1 MTKNI
6 IYKFAKKGINLSP
19 EAYEKILNTED
30 PVSFSSSLIVKLKSN
45 KHKKE
50 DLISVSGDIVDK
62 YLNPT
67 APTTETKPQ
76 EKTKPEPETIKKPT
90 PTPTQKT
97 ETKPTP
103 IKKEEKPQPT
113 PTPTPKKTEPPE
125 PEPQPEKSKEEQRKE
140 DYIKNNS
147 TKNLMEIEE
156 EAEVSQEFKR
166 NLTKTNV
173 NFDKFEILT
182 DTTGMSY
189 TSGEVNNIIEYF
201 NSRYNKLTKIIEKH
215 PEMKAHQKIA
225 DIGENQTDLNLIVMV
240 NEIKTTKNRNNI
252 VEFEDDTG
260 QITVLFSNKNE
271 EAFNLSQ
278 RLIKDEVVG
287 VVADKKDRFSIGNNI
302 IYPGIP
308 RMSQPNSDC
317 GIVFT
322 SDIHIG
328 SVTFLEDAFVKFIK
342 WINGDYG
349 NEEQR
354 KIANNVKYLTIDG
367 DIVDGVGIYPNQDK
381 ELAIPDI
388 REQYEEAARLLGDI
402 RSDVKII
409 ICPGN
414 HDATRLAEPQPAIP
428 EKYAKSLHQLNNV
441 EFISNPGY
449 VNLDG
454 TKVLMY
460 HGRGMDDLAIGVKGF
475 SHERNDL
482 IMEEL
487 LNIRHLSPIYG
498 ERSSVASEQEDYLV
512 IDDIPN
518 VLHTGHVHINTYKY
532 YKGVHLINSGTF
544 QTQTEY
550 QKIYNI
556 VPTPA
561 QVPILDN
568 GEYKQLK
575 FR

>member
-113 PTPTPKKTEPPE
+113 PTPTPKKTEPPK

>member
-1 MTKNI
+1 MNDNI

-19 EAYEKILNTED
+19 EAYNIILKTED
-30 PVSFSSSLIVKLKSN
+30 PISASSTLIVKLKGN
-45 KHKKE
+45 KHKKD
-50 DLISVSGDIVDK
+50 DLISVSGELADK
-62 YLNPT
+62 YLNPNKDGDSEEKEKT
-67 APTTETKPQ
+67 QQEEKTTPKTPIKEKTTPKTQQKTQPKPPK
-76 EKTKPEPETIKKPT
+76 EKTKEE
-90 PTPTQKT
+90 KT
-97 ETKPTP
+97 
-103 IKKEEKPQPT
+103 KEE
-113 PTPTPKKTEPPE
+113 E
-125 PEPQPEKSKEEQRKE
+125 RKE
-140 DYIKNNS
+140 AYIENNS
-147 TKNLMEIEE
+147 TKNLMEIKEE
-156 EAEVSQEFKR
+156 NVSNEFKR

-173 NFDKFEILT
+173 NFDKFEIIT
-182 DTTGMSY
+182 DTTGKSY

-201 NSRYNKLTKIIEKH
+201 NSRYNKLRKIIEKR
-215 PEMKAHQKIA
+215 PDMKVNQKIS
-225 DIGENQTDLNLIVMV
+225 DIKEGQTDINLILMV
-240 NEIKTTKNRNNI
+240 NDIKTTKNGHNI

-260 QITVLFSNKNE
+260 NITVLFHNKNE
-271 EAFNLSQ
+271 ETFPLSEK
-278 RLIKDEVVG
+278 LIKDEVVG
-287 VVADKKDRFSIGNNI
+287 VTVDKKGDLAIGNKI
-302 IYPGIP
+302 IFPGIP
-308 RMSQPNSDC
+308 RMSQPESNC

-328 SVTFLEDAFVKFIK
+328 SITFLEDAFNKFIK
-342 WINGDYG
+342 WLNGDYG

-354 KIANNVKYLTIDG
+354 KIANNIKYLTIDG

-402 RSDVKII
+402 RTDIKII
-409 ICPGN
+409 ISPGN

-428 EKYAKSLHQLNNV
+428 EKYSKSLHQLKNV

-482 IMEEL
+482 IMKEL

-532 YKGVHLINSGTF
+532 HKGVHLINSGTF

-575 FR
+575 FI

>member
-19 EAYEKILNTED
+19 EAYEKILKTED

-76 EKTKPEPETIKKPT
+76 EKTKPQPEPETIKK

-113 PTPTPKKTEPPE
+113 PTPTPKKTEPPK

-166 NLTKTNV
+166 NLTKTNI

-240 NEIKTTKNRNNI
+240 NEIKTTKNGNNI

-278 RLIKDEVVG
+278 KLIKDEVVG

-367 DIVDGVGIYPNQDK
+367 DLVDGIGIYPNQDK

>member
-113 PTPTPKKTEPPE
+113 PTPTPKKTEPPK

-287 VVADKKDRFSIGNNI
+287 VVADKKDRFSIGN
-302 IYPGIP
+302 
-308 RMSQPNSDC
+308 
-317 GIVFT
+317 T
-322 SDIHIG
+322 S
-328 SVTFLEDAFVKFIK
+328 
-342 WINGDYG
+342 
-349 NEEQR
+349 
-354 KIANNVKYLTIDG
+354 
-367 DIVDGVGIYPNQDK
+367 
-381 ELAIPDI
+381 I
-388 REQYEEAARLLGDI
+388 RR
-402 RSDVKII
+402 
-409 ICPGN
+409 
-414 HDATRLAEPQPAIP
+414 
-428 EKYAKSLHQLNNV
+428 
-441 EFISNPGY
+441 
-449 VNLDG
+449 
-454 TKVLMY
+454 
-460 HGRGMDDLAIGVKGF
+460 
-475 SHERNDL
+475 
-482 IMEEL
+482 
-487 LNIRHLSPIYG
+487 
-498 ERSSVASEQEDYLV
+498 
-512 IDDIPN
+512 
-518 VLHTGHVHINTYKY
+518 
-532 YKGVHLINSGTF
+532 
-544 QTQTEY
+544 
-550 QKIYNI
+550 
-556 VPTPA
+556 
-561 QVPILDN
+561 IL
-568 GEYKQLK
+568 
-575 FR
+575 

>member
-1 MTKNI
+1 MKDNI

-19 EAYEKILNTED
+19 EAYEKLLKTED
-30 PVSFSSSLIVKLKSN
+30 PISASSTLIVKLKGN
-45 KHKKE
+45 KHKKD
-50 DLISVSGDIVDK
+50 DLVSVSGELADK
-62 YLNPT
+62 YLNLNKTEKKEEKTTPETPKPPIQTPKKPIPPKTTKETPT
-67 APTTETKPQ
+67 KDKPTPPPKT
-76 EKTKPEPETIKKPT
+76 EKTKPTTKDKPT
-90 PTPTQKT
+90 PPPKT
-97 ETKPTP
+97 E
-103 IKKEEKPQPT
+103 
-113 PTPTPKKTEPPE
+113 KT
-125 PEPQPEKSKEEQRKE
+125 KEEQKKE
-140 DYIKNNS
+140 AYIQNNS

-156 EAEVSQEFKR
+156 KEVSSEFKR

-173 NFDKFEILT
+173 NFDNFEILT
-182 DTTGMSY
+182 DTTGKSY

-201 NSRYNKLTKIIEKH
+201 NSRYNKISKIIKKH
-215 PEMKAHQKIA
+215 PEMKAQQKIS
-225 DIGENQTDLNLIVMV
+225 DIKEGQTDINLILMV
-240 NEIKTTKNRNNI
+240 NEIKTTKKGHNI

-260 QITVLFSNKNE
+260 NITILFSNKNE
-271 EAFNLSQ
+271 EVFPLSEK
-278 RLIKDEVVG
+278 LIKDEVVG
-287 VVADKKDRFSIGNNI
+287 VVADKKGDLAIGNNI
-302 IYPGIP
+302 IFPGTL
-308 RMSQPNSDC
+308 RMPKAKSNC

-328 SVTFLEDAFVKFIK
+328 SITFLEDAFTKFIK
-342 WINGDYG
+342 WLNGDYG
-349 NEEQR
+349 SEEQR

-402 RSDVKII
+402 RSDIKII
-409 ICPGN
+409 ISPGN

-428 EKYAKSLHQLNNV
+428 EKYAKSLHQLKNV

-512 IDDIPN
+512 IDETPN

-575 FR
+575 FI